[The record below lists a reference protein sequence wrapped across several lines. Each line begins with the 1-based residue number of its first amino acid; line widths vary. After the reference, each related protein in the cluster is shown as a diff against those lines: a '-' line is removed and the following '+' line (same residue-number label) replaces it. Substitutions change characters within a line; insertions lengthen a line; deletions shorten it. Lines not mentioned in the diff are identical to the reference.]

1 MMTDVPCDKRVIDAE
16 GLLALIMSRRTA
28 GKLDPER
35 VPSREAI
42 EHLLQAGIH
51 APNHHMT
58 QPWRFRV
65 ISGKAREKMGE
76 LFQQLMLDGV
86 SAPSADT
93 LRQARLAARKPLRA
107 PVIVLVACE
116 TEPERSR
123 RRKEDYAACSA
134 GVQNMLL
141 LAHGMGL
148 AAKWSTGGLIDD
160 ERFKRHYGLKPTDE
174 VVAMLYVGYADALP
188 PLQQR
193 RPLEEVTLWLD

>member
-1 MMTDVPCDKRVIDAE
+1 MTDVPCDETAVEAE
-16 GLLALIMSRRTA
+16 ELFALIRSRRSA
-28 GKLDPER
+28 GKLDRDR

-42 EHLLQAGIH
+42 EHLLQACTY

-58 QPWRFRV
+58 QPWRFTV
-65 ISGKAREKMGE
+65 ISGNARDKMGE
-76 LFQQLMLDGV
+76 LFQQLMLKGV
-86 SAPSADT
+86 NAPSEET

-123 RRKEDYAACSA
+123 RRKEDYAACAA

-141 LAHGMGL
+141 LAHSMGL

-160 ERFKRHYGLKPTDE
+160 ERFKHYYGLKPTDE
-174 VVAMLYVGYADALP
+174 VVAMLYIGYADALP

-193 RPLEEVTLWLD
+193 RPLEEVTLWMD